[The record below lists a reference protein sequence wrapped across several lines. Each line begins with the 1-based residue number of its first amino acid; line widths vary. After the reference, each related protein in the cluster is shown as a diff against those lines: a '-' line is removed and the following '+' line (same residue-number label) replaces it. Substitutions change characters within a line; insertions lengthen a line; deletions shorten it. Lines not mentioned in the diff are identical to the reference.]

1 MTSLKF
7 SRRLILTS
15 LFVLSS
21 AVALPQV
28 KPVDLQT
35 PAVSPDDCFPIE
47 RLRPELRQ
55 KASDILWKLLDSE
68 GLYTVIGNLKPM
80 SSGFAS
86 VWKESSLALDPASRE
101 LSEIVATFQCGRVIS
116 SGQIPFSKVTDG
128 KRYFDA
134 FVFNH
139 TSVSQLLTSQS
150 SFFTPLGFYPEYA
163 HNPLALV
170 IGIEREP
177 SPSRAKGL
185 GLLFGYPEPA
195 VNFFVSAQDE
205 GNKNGTLIPR
215 DFRQVA
221 THASETG
228 NFVYAVPKG
237 APVSEDDKRIKAE
250 AGKILSSYRERRQ
263 RFFGPGKPGPAA
275 LIREWFT
282 GPDGKCHPS
291 NAKY

>member
-1 MTSLKF
+1 MTILKF

-15 LFVLSS
+15 LFVLTS
-21 AVALPQV
+21 AVAFPQV
-28 KPVDLQT
+28 TSVDPQT
-35 PAVSPDDCFPIE
+35 QGVSPDDCFPIE

-86 VWKESSLALDPASRE
+86 VWKDANLLSDPASRE
-101 LSEIVATFQCGRVIS
+101 LSEIVATFQCGRIIS
-116 SGQIPFSKVTDG
+116 SGQIPFSKVTEG

-139 TSVSQLLTSQS
+139 TSLSKLLTSQS
-150 SFFTPLGFYPEYA
+150 SFFTPLGFYPEFA
-163 HNPLALV
+163 QNPLALV
-170 IGIEREP
+170 MGIERETP
-177 SPSRAKGL
+177 PSRGKGL

-221 THASETG
+221 TYASETG

-237 APVSEDDKRIKAE
+237 APMTEDDKRIRAE
-250 AGKILSSYRERRQ
+250 AGKILSAYRERRK
-263 RFFGPGKPGPAA
+263 RFFGPDKPGPAA

-282 GPDGKCHPS
+282 GPDGKCHPN

>member
-15 LFVLSS
+15 LFVLTS
-21 AVALPQV
+21 AVAFPQV
-28 KPVDLQT
+28 TSVDPQT
-35 PAVSPDDCFPIE
+35 QGVSPDDCFPIE

-55 KASDILWKLLDSE
+55 KASDILWKMLDSE

-86 VWKESSLALDPASRE
+86 VWKDANLLSDPASRE
-101 LSEIVATFQCGRVIS
+101 LSEIVATFQCGRIIS
-116 SGQIPFSKVTDG
+116 SGQIPFSKVTEG

-139 TSVSQLLTSQS
+139 TSLSKLLTSQS
-150 SFFTPLGFYPEYA
+150 SFFTPLGFYPEFA
-163 HNPLALV
+163 QNPLALV
-170 IGIEREP
+170 MGIERETP
-177 SPSRAKGL
+177 PSRGKGL

-221 THASETG
+221 TYASETG

-237 APVSEDDKRIKAE
+237 APMTEDDKRIRAE
-250 AGKILSSYRERRQ
+250 AGKILSAYRERRK
-263 RFFGPGKPGPAA
+263 RFFGPDKPGPAA

-282 GPDGKCHPS
+282 GPDGKCHPN

>member
-1 MTSLKF
+1 MTILKF

-15 LFVLSS
+15 LFVLTS
-21 AVALPQV
+21 AVAFPQV
-28 KPVDLQT
+28 TSVDPQT
-35 PAVSPDDCFPIE
+35 QGVSPDDCFPIE

-55 KASDILWKLLDSE
+55 KASDILWKMLDSE

-86 VWKESSLALDPASRE
+86 VWKDANLLSDPASRE
-101 LSEIVATFQCGRVIS
+101 LSEIVATFQCGRIIS
-116 SGQIPFSKVTDG
+116 SGQIPFSKVTEG

-139 TSVSQLLTSQS
+139 TSLSKLLTSQS
-150 SFFTPLGFYPEYA
+150 SFFTPLGFYPEFA
-163 HNPLALV
+163 QNPLALV
-170 IGIEREP
+170 MGIERETP
-177 SPSRAKGL
+177 PSRGKGL

-221 THASETG
+221 TYASETG

-237 APVSEDDKRIKAE
+237 APMTEDDKRIRAE
-250 AGKILSSYRERRQ
+250 AGKILSAYRERRK
-263 RFFGPGKPGPAA
+263 RFFGPDKPGPAA

-282 GPDGKCHPS
+282 GPDGKCHPN

>member
-15 LFVLSS
+15 LFVLTS
-21 AVALPQV
+21 AVAFPQV
-28 KPVDLQT
+28 TSVDPQT
-35 PAVSPDDCFPIE
+35 QGVSPDDCFPIE

-86 VWKESSLALDPASRE
+86 VWKDANLLSDPASRE
-101 LSEIVATFQCGRVIS
+101 LSEIVATFQCGRIIS
-116 SGQIPFSKVTDG
+116 SGQIPFSKVTEG

-139 TSVSQLLTSQS
+139 TSLSKLLTSQS
-150 SFFTPLGFYPEYA
+150 SFFTPLGFYPEFA
-163 HNPLALV
+163 QNPLALV
-170 IGIEREP
+170 MGIERETP
-177 SPSRAKGL
+177 PSRGKGL

-195 VNFFVSAQDE
+195 VNFFVSAQDD

-221 THASETG
+221 TYASETG

-237 APVSEDDKRIKAE
+237 APMTEDDKRIRAE
-250 AGKILSSYRERRQ
+250 AGKILSAYRERRK
-263 RFFGPGKPGPAA
+263 RFFGPDKPGPAA

-282 GPDGKCHPS
+282 GPDGKCHPN